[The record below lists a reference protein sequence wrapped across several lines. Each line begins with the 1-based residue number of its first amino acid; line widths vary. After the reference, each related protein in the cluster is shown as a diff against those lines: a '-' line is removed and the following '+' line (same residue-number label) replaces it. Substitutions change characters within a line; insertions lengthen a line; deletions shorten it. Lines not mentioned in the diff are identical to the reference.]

1 MTARPYHFA
10 AIVGGAIAGSVA
22 AEILADHG
30 IPVVVIEQNKRPYGK
45 IEDGLPRWHLEQRK
59 QEYSRIDARLKKP
72 GVFFLP
78 STRLGRDLD
87 FQDLCNNWGFS
98 VVVLANGAWRDRELG
113 IPGAEEFIDK
123 GLVYQNPFIYWY
135 NHKNEEGYTG
145 PRYQAPD
152 EALVVGGGLASI
164 DVVKV
169 LQLENYERALRS
181 RGVQTDVYE
190 LEKKGIPAVCKMH
203 GIAPEDLGVKGCLL
217 IYRRREQDMPLAQ
230 PPENATPE
238 QIAKTEAIRQ
248 KMLRLAREKY
258 LFRIQDRRV
267 TTGLLVED
275 GRLVGLKVAE
285 TKVEGRK
292 AEPIAG
298 SEYQLRA
305 PIVIS
310 SIGSVPEKIPG
321 VVMKGEYYNF
331 NDGALPRYVGT
342 DRVFGVGNVVTGQGN
357 IRASLAH
364 SQEVSTKIIENY
376 IGVADG
382 ASASARFYAG
392 AEAQGAA
399 QTQAILARVRV
410 TPGLSDIEIAA
421 IKQRI
426 YVLQER
432 VGYSGDYDSWIA
444 SVTPSVTAGQ
454 ENFPTHLAQEST
466 HQSLRSSA
474 ALDCVA
480 CH

>member
-22 AEILADHG
+22 AEILADNG
-30 IPVVVIEQNKRPYGK
+30 IHVIVIEQNKKSYGK

-78 STRLGRDLD
+78 YTRLGRDLD

-98 VVVLANGAWRDRELG
+98 AVILANGAWRDRELG
-113 IPGAEEFIDK
+113 LPGAQQFIDK

-135 NHKNEEGYTG
+135 NHKNEEDYTG
-145 PRYQAPD
+145 PHYQAPD

-164 DVVKV
+164 DVVKI
-169 LQLENYERALRS
+169 LQLENYERVLRA

-190 LEKKGIPAVCKMH
+190 LEKKGVPAVCKMH

-217 IYRRREQDMPLAQ
+217 IYRRRGQDMPLAQ
-230 PPENATPE
+230 PPENATLD

-248 KMLRLAREKY
+248 KMLRLAQEKY
-258 LFRIQDRRV
+258 LFRVQDRRV
-267 TTGLLVED
+267 ATGLLIED

-285 TKVEGRK
+285 TRVEGQE

-305 PIVIS
+305 PLVIS

-321 VVMKGEYYNF
+321 IAMKSEYYDF
-331 NDGALPRYVGT
+331 NNEFLPRYGES
-342 DRVFGVGNVVTGQGN
+342 DHVFGVGNVVTGQGN
-357 IRASLAH
+357 IRSSLIH
-364 SQEVSTKIIENY
+364 SQEVTTKLIENY
-376 IGVADG
+376 IGIADG
-382 ASASARFYAG
+382 ASASARFYAS

-399 QTQAILARVRV
+399 QAQAIRVRV
-410 TPGLSDIEIAA
+410 QATPGLSDVEIAA
-421 IKQRI
+421 IEERI
-426 YVLQER
+426 RVLQER
-432 VGYSGDYDSWIA
+432 VGYAGDYDSWIA
-444 SVTPSVTAGQ
+444 SVTPPVTAGQ
-454 ENFPTHLAQEST
+454 
-466 HQSLRSSA
+466 
-474 ALDCVA
+474 
-480 CH
+480 